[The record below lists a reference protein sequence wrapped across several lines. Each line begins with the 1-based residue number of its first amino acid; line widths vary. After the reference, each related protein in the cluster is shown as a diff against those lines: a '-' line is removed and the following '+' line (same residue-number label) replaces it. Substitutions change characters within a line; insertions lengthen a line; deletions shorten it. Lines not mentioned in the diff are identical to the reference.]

1 MYTHLA
7 VDMEVVL
14 FDLEDTLV
22 KTIGPITIKELTEQT
37 KSKLSELGIP
47 SRILSKTDK
56 ATIMRNEANKY
67 VEEHFT
73 ENRRELFNFEFNKFM
88 IDYEIAAAQ
97 SSLLFDETLM
107 ALREFRKMGAIMGIV
122 TNTSREA
129 LETILSKHQ
138 IEEFFQV
145 TVTREDVKML
155 KPSPEGIQL
164 ALERLHREDD
174 CFFFVGDSAFDVIA
188 AMKAR
193 GISIL
198 VCRSC
203 SKRSTNLANY
213 TVQSLSEIPII
224 ISKFRAQGHKNIK
237 H

>member
-1 MYTHLA
+1 MCTHLA

-14 FDLEDTLV
+14 FDLEGTLV
-22 KTIGPITIKELTEQT
+22 KTIGPITIKELTKQT
-37 KSKLSELGIP
+37 KRKLSELGIP

-67 VEEHFT
+67 VEEHFD
-73 ENRRELFNFEFNKFM
+73 ENRRKLFNFEFDKFM
-88 IDYEIAAAQ
+88 IDYEVAAAQ
-97 SSLLFDETLM
+97 NSLLFDKTLK
-107 ALREFRKMGAIMGIV
+107 ALRELRKIGAIMGIV

-138 IEEFFQV
+138 IEKFFQV
-145 TVTREDVKML
+145 AVTREDVKML

-174 CFFFVGDSAFDVIA
+174 CFFFVGDSVFDVTA
-188 AMKAR
+188 AMKAK

-198 VCRSC
+198 VCRNC
-203 SKRSTNLANY
+203 SDRSTKLANY
-213 TVQSLSEIPII
+213 TVQSLLEIPRII
-224 ISKFRAQGHKNIK
+224 NEIASAKT
-237 H
+237 